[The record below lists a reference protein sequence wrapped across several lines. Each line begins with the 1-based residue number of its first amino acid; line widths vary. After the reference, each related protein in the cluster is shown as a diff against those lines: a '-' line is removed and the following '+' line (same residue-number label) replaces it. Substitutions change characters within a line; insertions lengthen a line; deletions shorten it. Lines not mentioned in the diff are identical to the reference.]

1 MYKFKNSLKKVL
13 PLQIIVILSILSLN
27 FYFKKDKVEK
37 ELLEYSETL
46 VLYTSEDILY
56 TDLKSNT
63 VVSEVG
69 IKYQFNNKKQLF
81 LFLEEITAELNEDC
95 YSNKTNR

>member
-1 MYKFKNSLKKVL
+1 MLKKIL
-13 PLQIIVILSILSLN
+13 LFLIVILSILSLN
-27 FYFKKDKVEK
+27 LYLKKDKVEK

-56 TDLKSNT
+56 IDLKSNT

>member
-1 MYKFKNSLKKVL
+1 MLKKIL
-13 PLQIIVILSILSLN
+13 LFLIVILSILSLN
-27 FYFKKDKVEK
+27 LYFKKDKVEK

-95 YSNKTNR
+95 YLNKTNR

>member
-1 MYKFKNSLKKVL
+1 MLKKIL
-13 PLQIIVILSILSLN
+13 LFLIVILSILSLN
-27 FYFKKDKVEK
+27 LYFKKDKVEK

-63 VVSEVG
+63 VVTEVG
-69 IKYQFNNKKQLF
+69 EKYQFNNKKQLF

>member
-1 MYKFKNSLKKVL
+1 MLKKIL
-13 PLQIIVILSILSLN
+13 LFLIVILSILSLN
-27 FYFKKDKVEK
+27 LYLKKDKVEK

-95 YSNKTNR
+95 YLNKTNR

>member
-1 MYKFKNSLKKVL
+1 MLKKIL
-13 PLQIIVILSILSLN
+13 LFLLVILSILSLN
-27 FYFKKDKVEK
+27 LYFKKDKAEK

-69 IKYQFNNKKQLF
+69 IKHQFNNKKQLF